1 MEMEDLTHRIA
12 ALIERGRE
20 FSFGAYCDLG
30 IMLLWMKEA
39 FSVLAPL
46 PEDQARFA
54 KYSLHY
60 NGAPRDRVLQ
70 GIDVLYNALINSML
84 ESEDPVTKPILN
96 GSDRIEPRC
105 HSVIERKTKST

>member
-20 FSFGAYCDLG
+20 FSFGPYCDLG

-84 ESEDPVTKPILN
+84 ESEEPLTKALLN
-96 GSDRIEPRC
+96 GSDRIEPLC
-105 HSVIERKTKST
+105 HSVLERRTKST